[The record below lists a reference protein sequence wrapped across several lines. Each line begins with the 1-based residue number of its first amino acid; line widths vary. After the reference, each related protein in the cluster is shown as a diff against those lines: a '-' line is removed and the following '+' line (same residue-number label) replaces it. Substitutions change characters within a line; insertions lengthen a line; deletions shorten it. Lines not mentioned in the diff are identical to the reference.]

1 MKYQKTKFK
10 NLRIYEG
17 VKFKDSRG
25 YFREIFKNKFLK
37 KKIIFWCM
45 SRSKKNVLRGMHLQ
59 TKNPQGK
66 FISVIKGKI
75 FDVVVDCRKKS
86 KTYGKYFSI
95 ILSDK
100 NCKSLY
106 IPEGFAHGF
115 LSLSNE
121 NLVFYGNTKYREK
134 KHEVTIKWNDKDL
147 SIKWP
152 KSKKI
157 ISKKDLNGIELKNT
171 KLISHVKV

>member
-1 MKYQKTKFK
+1 M
-10 NLRIYEG
+10 
-17 VKFKDSRG
+17 SC
-25 YFREIFKNKFLK
+25 LK
-37 KKIIFWCM
+37 LLDF
-45 SRSKKNVLRGMHLQ
+45 G
-59 TKNPQGK
+59 NP
-66 FISVIKGKI
+66 
-75 FDVVVDCRKKS
+75 
-86 KTYGKYFSI
+86 
-95 ILSDK
+95 
-100 NCKSLY
+100 
-106 IPEGFAHGF
+106 
-115 LSLSNE
+115 SLSNE

>member
-86 KTYGKYFSI
+86 KTYGKYFST

-115 LSLSNE
+115 FTLSKNAEVLYKVNQYWKKNFEISLYFDDPDLKIHWPFDISE
-121 NLVFYGNTKYREK
+121 VLLEK
-134 KHEVTIKWNDKDL
+134 FF
-147 SIKWP
+147 
-152 KSKKI
+152 
-157 ISKKDLNGIELKNT
+157 
-171 KLISHVKV
+171 

>member
-17 VKFKDSRG
+17 VKFNDSRG
-25 YFREIFKNKFLK
+25 YFREIFKNKFLE

-45 SRSKKNVLRGMHLQ
+45 SRSRKNVLRGMHLQ

-75 FDVVVDCRKKS
+75 FDVALDCRKKS
-86 KTYGKYFSI
+86 KTYGKYFST

-115 LSLSNE
+115 LSLSSE

-134 KHEVTIKWNDKDL
+134 K
-147 SIKWP
+147 
-152 KSKKI
+152 
-157 ISKKDLNGIELKNT
+157 T
-171 KLISHVKV
+171 KLQ

>member
-17 VKFKDSRG
+17 VKFNDSRG
-25 YFREIFKNKFLK
+25 YFREIFKNKFLE

-45 SRSKKNVLRGMHLQ
+45 SRSRKNVLRGMHLQ

-75 FDVVVDCRKKS
+75 FDVALDCRKKS
-86 KTYGKYFSI
+86 KTYGKYFST

-115 LSLSNE
+115 LSLSSE
-121 NLVFYGNTKYREK
+121 NLVF
-134 KHEVTIKWNDKDL
+134 
-147 SIKWP
+147 
-152 KSKKI
+152 
-157 ISKKDLNGIELKNT
+157 
-171 KLISHVKV
+171 